1 MALRN
6 IRIEGDEILRKRS
19 RNVQKIN
26 RRVQIILDDMVETMH
41 TEDGVGLAAPQIGIL
56 KRLVVIDI
64 GEGPIKM
71 INPEII
77 YREGEQVDE
86 EGCLSIPNRREL
98 VKRPKK
104 VTAKYY
110 DEKGVQKKI
119 EAEDLL
125 ARCICHEVDHL
136 NGILFIDR
144 VK

>member
-6 IRIEGDEILRKRS
+6 IRFEDDEILRKTS
-19 RNVQKIN
+19 RNVMKIN
-26 RRVQIILDDMVETMH
+26 KRIQIILDDMVETMH
-41 TEDGVGLAAPQIGIL
+41 AEDGVGLAAPQIGIL

-64 GEGPIKM
+64 GSGPIRM

-77 YREGEQVDE
+77 HQEGEQIDE
-86 EGCLSIPNRREL
+86 EGCLSIPNKRGL

-104 VTAKYY
+104 VKAIYY
-110 DEKGVQKKI
+110 DEEGVKKQI

-136 NGILFIDR
+136 NGILFIDK
-144 VK
+144 VI